1 MTEQPELIHVEPLPK
16 QRHYLAA
23 FFLSFMWGVF
33 GVDRFYLGKVGTG
46 ILKLLSF
53 GGFGI
58 WVIIDLFILMTGT
71 TRDKQGQLLA
81 GAEEYK
87 KFTHRLVL
95 IYAIIL
101 GLVVLL
107 GGLSLIGAAYFLVT
121 GFLDGT
127 LTEQIPSIPGLDSLL
142 PQSVD
147 PADLESLGL

>member
-1 MTEQPELIHVEPLPK
+1 MNEQSELIHVEPLPK

-46 ILKLLSF
+46 ILKLLTF
-53 GGFGI
+53 GGLGI
-58 WVIIDLFILMTGT
+58 WVIVDLFVIMSGNA
-71 TRDKQGQLLA
+71 RDKQGQLLA
-81 GAEEYK
+81 GADQYK

-95 IYAIIL
+95 IYAVIL
-101 GLVVLL
+101 GLVLL
-107 GGLSLIGAAYFLVT
+107 IGGLSLIGAAYYLVT

-127 LTEQIPSIPGLDSLL
+127 LTEQIPSIPGIDALL

-147 PADLESLGL
+147 PAELEALGL